1 MDWQKGLFVSAFLLS
16 VFHPNIRK
24 SPVADK
30 SLAYSKKMKGGEIMP
45 SAQVLESKKKIVA
58 DLTEKMKNA
67 KLILLTDYR
76 GINVTDV
83 TNLRRKLK
91 AVNGEYLVIKNN
103 ITKRALAECKIEGL
117 DEFLNGPTAVII
129 GNEDYLEPS
138 KIIYEYSK
146 DNDFY
151 KIKSGVI
158 DGKVSSKEEIETLA
172 KLPSREVLIAKLA
185 GSLLGNITKLAIA
198 INAVKSKKEEV

>member
-1 MDWQKGLFVSAFLLS
+1 MASNKIIEQKKEEVS
-16 VFHPNIRK
+16 K
-24 SPVADK
+24 
-30 SLAYSKKMKGGEIMP
+30 LA
-45 SAQVLESKKKIVA
+45 
-58 DLTEKMKNA
+58 EKMKNA

>member
-1 MDWQKGLFVSAFLLS
+1 MARNKIIEQKKEEVG
-16 VFHPNIRK
+16 K
-24 SPVADK
+24 
-30 SLAYSKKMKGGEIMP
+30 LA
-45 SAQVLESKKKIVA
+45 
-58 DLTEKMKNA
+58 EKMKNA

-117 DEFLNGPTAVII
+117 DEFLNGPTAVVI

-198 INAVKSKKEEV
+198 INAVKSKKEEA